1 MKKLSKRVKANTEK
15 IKDQKEFNVTEAVKI
30 LQDAEK
36 AKFDE
41 TVEAHVRVNIDA
53 SKSEQHIRG
62 TVNLPHGSGKSVKVA
77 VFSTDEKKLKE
88 AKTAKAEI
96 TGGESLINEIKTKK
110 NIDCDVIV
118 ATPDIMPKL
127 AQIARILGPK
137 GLMPNPKNETVTQDV
152 KKVVEEL
159 KKGKV
164 NFKNDKTANIHAPIG
179 KLSFKAKD
187 LEENFKA
194 LLDEIKKNKPEKT
207 KGKFLKSITLTSTMG
222 LGLRISK

>member
-1 MKKLSKRVKANTEK
+1 MKKLSKRVKANIEK
-15 IKDQKEFNVTEAVKI
+15 IKDQKEFNITEAIKI
-30 LQDAEK
+30 LKDSQK
-36 AKFDE
+36 LKFDE
-41 TVEAHVRVNIDA
+41 TVELHVRVNIDA

-62 TVNLPHGSGKSVKVA
+62 TVNLPHGSGKNVKVA

-96 TGGESLINEIKTKK
+96 AGGENLISEVKTKK

-152 KKVVEEL
+152 KKVVGEL

-164 NFKNDKTANIHAPIG
+164 NFKNDNTANIHAPIG

-187 LEENFKA
+187 LEENYKA

-207 KGKFLKSITLTSTMG
+207 KGKFLKSITLSSTMG
-222 LGLRISK
+222 LGLRISE